1 MANHL
6 EDRKLGMMPV
16 TIPTLTPRFWL
27 ERSPRWVRAVFD
39 GVTVADSKRVM
50 LLREVGRLPVYYFPL
65 ADVRAELLERSG
77 LSVPSEYKGDAS
89 YWNVRH
95 GDRLAENAAW
105 SYDAAIEGA
114 PDLRGHIAFYW
125 TDMDAWYEEDE
136 RAFAHARDPY
146 KMGVDVRRSARHVR
160 VEHAGVTLAETRRP
174 FVLFE
179 TGLPVRYYFPAED
192 VRMDLLAPSPTIT
205 TCAYKGQASYWSARV
220 GGQESADIAW
230 TYREP
235 LVVATPVA
243 GAIAFFQERV
253 DAIFVDGEQVERP
266 ETQWSRR

>member
-1 MANHL
+1 
-6 EDRKLGMMPV
+6 
-16 TIPTLTPRFWL
+16 
-27 ERSPRWVRAVFD
+27 
-39 GVTVADSKRVM
+39 
-50 LLREVGRLPVYYFPL
+50 
-65 ADVRAELLERSG
+65 
-77 LSVPSEYKGDAS
+77 
-89 YWNVRH
+89 
-95 GDRLAENAAW
+95 
-105 SYDAAIEGA
+105 
-114 PDLRGHIAFYW
+114 
-125 TDMDAWYEEDE
+125 MDAWYEEDE
-136 RAFAHARDPY
+136 RAYAHARDPY

-266 ETQWSRR
+266 ETQWSR